1 MPTILERPAVPR
13 REPTSRSGRANTR
26 DDRDLRLNAAPATR
40 RVRLP
45 ELLLGLV
52 LVGVAALAAVWLWS
66 SATARTPIAVLR
78 TPLSKGAVLT
88 ETDLKPAG
96 VALGEGVRAVAWADR
111 AQLVGRTVVAD
122 LPADTVLVSALVA
135 DQPVLGPG
143 EALVGLKLVPGAYP
157 AGNLAAG
164 DAVAVVTAGDATA
177 STGNGAAGAS
187 EAISTNAT
195 VWDVTEVADDSGAV
209 LVTLRLD
216 EAGAQRVSAQA
227 DQARLV
233 RVVR

>member
-1 MPTILERPAVPR
+1 MSTILERPAIPR
-13 REPTSRSGRANTR
+13 REPTSRSGRATAR
-26 DDRDLRLNAAPATR
+26 DDRDIRLHAAPAAR

-78 TPLSKGAVLT
+78 APMSKGTVLT
-88 ETDLKPAG
+88 DADLRPAG
-96 VALGEGVRAVAWADR
+96 VALGEDVRAVAWADR
-111 AQLVGRTVVAD
+111 AQLVGRIVVAD
-122 LPADTVLVSALVA
+122 LPADTVLVTALVA
-135 DQPVLGPG
+135 DLPVLGPG
-143 EALVGLKLVPGAYP
+143 EALVGLKLLPGAYP

-164 DAVAVVTAGDATA
+164 DAVAVVTAADATGA
-177 STGNGAAGAS
+177 TGNGAAGAS

-195 VWDVTEVADDSGAV
+195 VWDVTDLADDSGAV

-216 EAGAQRVSAQA
+216 EAGAQRVSALA